1 MTRSDLPQGRKLS
14 QEAGWNQTDADWQ
27 RFLQLQP
34 DGCFVAQL
42 HGQLVGTVTTC
53 LFDSVGWI
61 GMMLVA
67 SSARSQGVGRALM
80 QQAIDYLENHT
91 AKAIRLDATPL
102 GEPLY
107 TSLGFKTQY
116 RLTRFAGKVHCPN
129 SENPDSKLASKN
141 EACSQNPDWDRIATF
156 DASLIGYSRK
166 KIFPHLEADP
176 EIRTFVDCDGQEIL
190 GYVCT
195 RPGRLAA
202 YVGPCMASSPEV
214 GERLMREA
222 LGQYH
227 SQAVIVDV
235 PCDNHRAV
243 QVMASVGLEPS
254 RELVRM
260 CRGGG
265 AAEPIESLWASGD
278 PAKG

>member
-1 MTRSDLPQGRKLS
+1 MTRSDLPHGEKLS
-14 QEAGWNQTDADWQ
+14 QQAGWNQTAADWQ

-42 HGQLVGTVTTC
+42 NDQLVGTVTTC

-80 QQAIDYLENHT
+80 QQAIDFLESRAAT
-91 AKAIRLDATPL
+91 TIRLDATPL

-107 TSLGFKTQY
+107 TSLEFITQY

-129 SENPDSKLASKN
+129 SEKPDSKNNN
-141 EACSQNPDWDRIATF
+141 EAYSQKPDWDRIATF
-156 DASLIGYSRK
+156 DTSLIGYSRK
-166 KIFPHLEADP
+166 KIFPLLEADP
-176 EIRTFVDCDGQEIL
+176 EIHTFVDCDGQEIL

-202 YVGPCMASSPEV
+202 YVGPCMVRSPKV
-214 GERLMREA
+214 GERLMRQA

-235 PCDNHRAV
+235 PNDNRRAV
-243 QVMASVGLEPS
+243 EAVASFGLEPS

-260 CRGGG
+260 CRGET
-265 AAEPIESLWASGD
+265 APESIDSLWASGD